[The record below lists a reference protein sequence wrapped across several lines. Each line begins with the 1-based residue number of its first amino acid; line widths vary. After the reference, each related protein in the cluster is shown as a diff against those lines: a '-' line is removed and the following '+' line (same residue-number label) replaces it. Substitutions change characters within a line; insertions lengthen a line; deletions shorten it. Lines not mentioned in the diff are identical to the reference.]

1 MKKKLMILVPV
12 LLLLAAG
19 GSYEMVLKPKP
30 KPVVKKIDGSLVS
43 LGDAFTLN
51 LAAGHYGRVTVS
63 VVVPATAV
71 PAAASGSTTPALPE
85 NDALRAIVTDDLT
98 GISSSRLIDKSAR
111 HAVEAQVLKD
121 LKKSTDEPITKVLF
135 TDIAVQ

>member
-12 LLLLAAG
+12 LLLAAAG

-51 LAAGHYGRVTVS
+51 LASGHYGRVTVS
-63 VVVPATAV
+63 VVVPATAL
-71 PAAASGSTTPALPE
+71 PAAEGSAVAALPE
-85 NDALRAIVTDDLT
+85 NDALRAVVTDDLT
-98 GISSSRLIDKSAR
+98 GITASRLIDRTAR

>member
-1 MKKKLMILVPV
+1 VKKKLMILVPV
-12 LLLLAAG
+12 LLLVAAG

-51 LAAGHYGRVTVS
+51 LASGHYGRVTVS
-63 VVVPATAV
+63 VVVPATAL
-71 PAAASGSTTPALPE
+71 PAAAGTDPAALPE
-85 NDALRAIVTDDLT
+85 NDALRAVVTDDLT
-98 GISSSRLIDKSAR
+98 GIASSRLIDRVAR
-111 HAVEAQVLKD
+111 HSVEAQVLKD

>member
-1 MKKKLMILVPV
+1 
-12 LLLLAAG
+12 
-19 GSYEMVLKPKP
+19 
-30 KPVVKKIDGSLVS
+30 
-43 LGDAFTLN
+43 
-51 LAAGHYGRVTVS
+51 
-63 VVVPATAV
+63 V
-71 PAAASGSTTPALPE
+71 PAAASGGAAAGLPE

-98 GISSSRLIDKSAR
+98 GISSSRLIDRAAR

>member
-12 LLLLAAG
+12 LLLVAAG

-43 LGDAFTLN
+43 LGDPFTLN

-63 VVVPATAV
+63 VVVPATAL
-71 PAAASGSTTPALPE
+71 PAAASGSDPAALPE
-85 NDALRAIVTDDLT
+85 NDALRAVVTDDLT
-98 GISSSRLIDKSAR
+98 GVTSSRLIDRAAR
-111 HAVEAQVLKD
+111 HAIEAQVLKD
-121 LKKSTDEPITKVLF
+121 IKKSTDEPITQVMF

>member
-1 MKKKLMILVPV
+1 VKKKLMILVPV
-12 LLLLAAG
+12 LLLVAAG

-51 LAAGHYGRVTVS
+51 LASGHYGRVTVS
-63 VVVPATAV
+63 VVVPATAL
-71 PAAASGSTTPALPE
+71 PAAEGSAVAALPE
-85 NDALRAIVTDDLT
+85 NDALRAVVTDDLT
-98 GISSSRLIDKSAR
+98 GITASRLIDRTAR

>member
-12 LLLLAAG
+12 LLLVAAG

-30 KPVVKKIDGSLVS
+30 KPVVKKIDGALVS
-43 LGDAFTLN
+43 LGDPFTLN
-51 LAAGHYGRVTVS
+51 LASGHYGRVTVS
-63 VVVPATAV
+63 VVVPAAAL
-71 PAAASGSTTPALPE
+71 PAAAGSAPAALPE
-85 NDALRAIVTDDLT
+85 NDALRAVVTDDLT
-98 GISSSRLIDKSAR
+98 GLGSSRLIDRSAR
-111 HAVEAQVLKD
+111 HTVEAQVLKD

>member
-12 LLLLAAG
+12 LLLVAAG

-43 LGDAFTLN
+43 LGDPFTLN
-51 LAAGHYGRVTVS
+51 LASGHYGRVTVS
-63 VVVPATAV
+63 VVVAPTAL
-71 PAAASGSTTPALPE
+71 PAAEGTDAVSLPE

-98 GISSSRLIDKSAR
+98 GIASSRLIDRTAR
-111 HAVEAQVLKD
+111 HAVEATVLKD
-121 LKKSTDEPITKVLF
+121 LKKSTDEPITQVLF

>member
-1 MKKKLMILVPV
+1 VKKKLMILVPV
-12 LLLLAAG
+12 LLLVAAG

-43 LGDAFTLN
+43 LGDPFTLN
-51 LAAGHYGRVTVS
+51 LASGHYGRVTVS
-63 VVVPATAV
+63 VVVPATAL
-71 PAAASGSTTPALPE
+71 PAAEGSAAAALPE
-85 NDALRAIVTDDLT
+85 NDALRAVVTDDLT
-98 GISSSRLIDKSAR
+98 GITSSRLIDRTAR
-111 HAVEAQVLKD
+111 HAIEAQVLKD

>member
-12 LLLLAAG
+12 LLLVGAG

-43 LGDAFTLN
+43 LGDAFTIN
-51 LAAGHYGRVTVS
+51 LAGGHYGRVTVS

-71 PAAASGSTTPALPE
+71 PAAEGTATASLPE

-98 GISSSRLIDKSAR
+98 GISSTRLIDRTAR
-111 HAVEAQVLKD
+111 HSIEAQVLKD

>member
-12 LLLLAAG
+12 LLLVAAG

-43 LGDAFTLN
+43 LGDPFTLN

-63 VVVPATAV
+63 VVVPATAL
-71 PAAASGSTTPALPE
+71 PAVEGSAVAALPE
-85 NDALRAIVTDDLT
+85 NDALRAVVTDDLT
-98 GISSSRLIDKSAR
+98 GVTSSRLIDRAAR
-111 HAVEAQVLKD
+111 HAIEAQVLKD
-121 LKKSTDEPITKVLF
+121 IKKSTDEPITQVMF